1 MDFSVFVIRI
11 GISYLYNAGP
21 KNTIS
26 SNEGNFS
33 VLLKSGNR
41 NNPYIKKWRP
51 MYYIGTPTFRY
62 TGYFCYLTLLIKKLR
77 TDQRFTDRAASVR
90 ESLVPIFKFY
100 AVFLL
105 ISNILISIMLFY
117 EFWAIDDVIIGWP

>member
-1 MDFSVFVIRI
+1 
-11 GISYLYNAGP
+11 
-21 KNTIS
+21 
-26 SNEGNFS
+26 
-33 VLLKSGNR
+33 
-41 NNPYIKKWRP
+41 
-51 MYYIGTPTFRY
+51 MYYVGTPTFRY

-90 ESLVPIFKFY
+90 ESLVPISKFY